1 MRIVETKR
9 KRKRGRDKEEE
20 TKKKRKRERGKDKK
34 KTRIQRLYQIFY
46 STQTSFPKKKKKEI
60 INLFY

>member
-1 MRIVETKR
+1 MKNNYKNENS
-9 KRKRGRDKEEE
+9 RDKEEE
-20 TKKKRKRERGKDKK
+20 EKRKRERGKEKGGKIK

>member
-9 KRKRGRDKEEE
+9 KRKRQ
-20 TKKKRKRERGKDKK
+20 KKP
-34 KTRIQRLYQIFY
+34 RIQRLFQIFY